1 MGGFLKLLRSRT
13 PRIHPPMEDLV
24 EWADGSAQPGT
35 GRHLER
41 CAVCRAHAL
50 SIRRASQKARE
61 DEIGPSELS
70 ALALALARLQTRMRA
85 WPGNWQ
91 RHARNPAHARLTRTI
106 ELYFGREAASRM
118 AKASGGS
125 EPERHL
131 VQVMK
136 PMFSAFLGA
145 AAADALA
152 EQIAGAEC

>member
-1 MGGFLKLLRSRT
+1 MGGL
-13 PRIHPPMEDLV
+13 IHPPMEELV
-24 EWADGSAQPGT
+24 DWADGAATPDTPT

-41 CAVCRAHAL
+41 CTVCRAHAL
-50 SIRRASQKARE
+50 LIRHASQKARE
-61 DEIGPSELS
+61 DEVGVGELS
-70 ALALALARLQTRMRA
+70 TLANAFERLQTCMGA
-85 WPGNWQ
+85 WPGNWR

-106 ELYFGREAASRM
+106 EVYFGREAASRL

-131 VQVMK
+131 MLVMK

-145 AAADALA
+145 AAADALV